1 MKGYVNVEF
10 ERTLKEAIMALFT
23 MISRHLPGE
32 TEKNHRNLSQDSRP
46 PNGEHS
52 TKDRGLYRSPGPGW
66 PVVVRDDRLGTGQWQ
81 WVVGSSR
88 RERERYIGR
97 GCQVDAI
104 QPLEG
109 PR

>member
-1 MKGYVNVEF
+1 MKGL
-10 ERTLKEAIMALFT
+10 R
-23 MISRHLPGE
+23 
-32 TEKNHRNLSQDSRP
+32 
-46 PNGEHS
+46 
-52 TKDRGLYRSPGPGW
+52 LYRSPGPGW

-81 WVVGSSR
+81 WVGGSSG
-88 RERERYIGR
+88 REREVYRESEV